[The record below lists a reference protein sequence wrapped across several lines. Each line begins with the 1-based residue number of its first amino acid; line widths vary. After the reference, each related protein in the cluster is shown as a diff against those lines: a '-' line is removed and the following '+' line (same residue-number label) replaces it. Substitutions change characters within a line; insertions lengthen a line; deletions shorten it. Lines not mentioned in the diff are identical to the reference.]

1 MASSIETDFLV
12 VGGGSAGC
20 VIAGRLSEDPA
31 TEVLL
36 LEAGPDWRSA
46 QAPTQVRSMNGWR
59 ALDESACGQFQWP
72 GLESRRS
79 AAQDPRPHVRGKG
92 LGGSSVVNGMI
103 AIHAMADDYEHWAAE
118 GCPGWRFEDIL
129 PYRRRMESDL
139 NFGDRPYHGSDGP
152 MPIQRLPRE
161 EWGPLDEALAESAAA
176 QGHDWCE
183 DHSAP
188 TGTGISPYGISAR
201 DGARVT
207 TNDAYLEPARD
218 RANLRIVGGAR
229 VDNVIVEGGRAV
241 GVRARIGEED
251 VEVRADKVV
260 LCAGAV
266 ASPAILLRSGIGPDG
281 PIVRLPVGENMQEH
295 PLALFWLFHRPDA
308 HPGLD
313 ARQVNCVLR
322 YSSGLEGAGEN
333 DMIIASVNQTLA
345 LPAEVTSHLAVA
357 DHASGTWGGAGGGEA
372 PGGPGLL
379 CLWVNQ
385 QFGHGRLHARL
396 ARSGCPPADR
406 SGPAQRRRRPRPR
419 ARRRQ
424 ALAGA
429 AAQRPFDKAFG
440 HIAIDLTGRGL
451 DELSDDAAI
460 DAWLMATIGDTGHIC
475 GTCRMGAPDDPRTVV
490 DPSGRVLGVESLWV
504 ADASVF
510 PAVPRANT
518 NLPTIEV
525 AERLSD
531 LIRSTTSRRAPVQ
544 RARPCDRRRRAVR
557 AALRPAA
564 QPAGRHR
571 ARQRPGAGRPSGR
584 RRRRVLG
591 APGRGRRRD
600 ADQRGDR
607 HRAGVRAPARQHPG
621 GMAARCRR
629 AAAPPGGRDP
639 RRGWRR
645 GLPARAPRPG
655 DVGRRQLLLP
665 HRPFGDPLTPRADR
679 PARDARA

>member
-1 MASSIETDFLV
+1 MMASSIETDFLV

-20 VIAGRLSEDPA
+20 VIAARLSEDPA

-46 QAPTQVRSMNGWR
+46 QAPLQVRSMNGWR
-59 ALDESACGQFQWP
+59 ALDESACAQYQWP

-79 AAQDPRPHVRGKG
+79 AAQEPRPHVRGKG

-103 AIHAMADDYEHWAAE
+103 AIHAMADDYERWAAE
-118 GCPGWRFEDIL
+118 GCPGWAFEDIL
-129 PYRRRMESDL
+129 PYRRRLESDL

-152 MPIQRLPRE
+152 MPIQRLDRA

-176 QGHDWCE
+176 QGHAWCE

-188 TGTGISPYGISAR
+188 TGTGISPYGITAR

-218 RANLRIVGGAR
+218 RPNLRIIGDAR
-229 VDNVIVEGGRAV
+229 VEKVLIEGGRAV

-266 ASPAILLRSGIGPDG
+266 HSPAILLRSGIGPDG
-281 PIVRLPVGENMQEH
+281 PVVRLPVGENMQEH
-295 PLALFWLFHRPDA
+295 PLALFWLFHRPEA

-313 ARQVNCVLR
+313 ARQINCCLR
-322 YSSGLEGAGEN
+322 YSSGLAGAGEN

-345 LPAEVTSHLAVA
+345 LPADITSHLAA
-357 DHASGTWGGAGGGEA
+357 DQASGTWGGAGGGEA

-385 QFGHGRLHARL
+385 QFGHGRLTLVSPDPDVHPLIDQDLLNVDADLVRARDGVKRSL
-396 ARSGCPPADR
+396 ELLRSGA
-406 SGPAQRRRRPRPR
+406 
-419 ARRRQ
+419 
-424 ALAGA
+424 
-429 AAQRPFDKAFG
+429 FDKAFG
-440 HIAIDLTGRGL
+440 HIAIDMTGRGL
-451 DELSDDAAI
+451 DELSGDAAI
-460 DAWLMATIGDTGHIC
+460 DAWLMETIGDTGHIC
-475 GTCRMGAPDDPRTVV
+475 GTCRMGATDDPRTVV
-490 DPSGRVLGVESLWV
+490 DPEGRVLGVESLWV

-531 LIRSTTSRRAPVQ
+531 LIRSTTSRRAPVH
-544 RARPCDRRRRAVR
+544 A
-557 AALRPAA
+557 
-564 QPAGRHR
+564 
-571 ARQRPGAGRPSGR
+571 
-584 RRRRVLG
+584 G
-591 APGRGRRRD
+591 AP
-600 ADQRGDR
+600 
-607 HRAGVRAPARQHPG
+607 V
-621 GMAARCRR
+621 
-629 AAAPPGGRDP
+629 
-639 RRGWRR
+639 
-645 GLPARAPRPG
+645 
-655 DVGRRQLLLP
+655 
-665 HRPFGDPLTPRADR
+665 
-679 PARDARA
+679 